1 MSKTTRRTNEEFI
14 EKLLKD
20 NRISI
25 DRYNDIKDRLK
36 NIKQESNTF

>member
-1 MSKTTRRTNEEFI
+1 MGKTIRRTNEEFI
-14 EKLLKD
+14 EKLLKE

-36 NIKQESNTF
+36 NIK

>member
-1 MSKTTRRTNEEFI
+1 MGKTTRRTNEEFI
-14 EKLLKD
+14 EKLKE

-36 NIKQESNTF
+36 NIK

>member
-1 MSKTTRRTNEEFI
+1 MGKTTRRMNEEFI
-14 EKLLKD
+14 EKLLKE

-36 NIKQESNTF
+36 NIK